1 MTSDLDTGGESPT
14 EFRRQR
20 AFRIQMRVA
29 ATCFAL
35 ASLALSIWGHAN
47 TPWRV
52 PLAFLP
58 LPIAVWMVAAIV
70 LRVRTMDEYQRAL
83 FFPGLAVGFAVA
95 MLAAIAIGT
104 LSSAGLAVPN
114 GGWIVAVAGV
124 LSWQGTNL
132 AVGAPTS

>member
-1 MTSDLDTGGESPT
+1 MTSDLDTGGESPS
-14 EFRRQR
+14 ESQRQR

-29 ATCFAL
+29 AACFVL
-35 ASLALSIWGHAN
+35 ASLSVSIWGHAN

-52 PLAFLP
+52 PLAILP
-58 LPIAVWMVAAIV
+58 LPIAVWMVVAIV
-70 LRVRTMDEYQRAL
+70 LRVRAMDEYQRSL
-83 FFPGLAVGFAVA
+83 FFPGLAVGFGVA
-95 MLAAIAIGT
+95 ILAAIAIGT